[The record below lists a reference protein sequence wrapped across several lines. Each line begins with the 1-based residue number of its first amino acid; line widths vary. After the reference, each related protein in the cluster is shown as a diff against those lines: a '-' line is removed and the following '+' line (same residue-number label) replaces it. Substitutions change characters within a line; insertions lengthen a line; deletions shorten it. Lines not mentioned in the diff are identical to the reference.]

1 MIKKTYLHVMVR
13 HLMCG
18 PVRVEREQE
27 NCTYVL
33 SVLCIKIP
41 LIEAVTQKLKYGY
54 GIQFCRVWGGSE
66 YLRVKLKEIKWL
78 WMSPVKAVANFLV
91 LLNG

>member
-1 MIKKTYLHVMVR
+1 MDELIVLLLDRCYCMMVHR
-13 HLMCG
+13 V
-18 PVRVEREQE
+18 VRVEREQE

-66 YLRVKLKEIKWL
+66 YLRVKLKEIK
-78 WMSPVKAVANFLV
+78 
-91 LLNG
+91 